1 MEYKRMDLSNWNRRE
16 HYLHY
21 MKEVVCS
28 YSLTTELDIT
38 PLNGRKLY
46 PALLW
51 LLTSAVNE
59 SPAFRTS
66 LVEDEPVVYNEMN
79 PSYTVF
85 NRQTETFIVLWTAYD
100 RDYDVFLK
108 AYESDVAR
116 YGHSTKLF
124 PKSDCPPNTFDVSML
139 PWTTFTAFSLHAAGG
154 GKHLLPIFT
163 MGRIKEADGIRTL
176 PLAVQ
181 VHHAVCDGYH
191 VGRFICL
198 LEEKL
203 RIFGGAG

>member
-85 NRQTETFIVLWTAYD
+85 NRQTETFSVLWTAYD
-100 RDYDVFLK
+100 RDYD
-108 AYESDVAR
+108 
-116 YGHSTKLF
+116 
-124 PKSDCPPNTFDVSML
+124 
-139 PWTTFTAFSLHAAGG
+139 
-154 GKHLLPIFT
+154 IFT
-163 MGRIKEADGIRTL
+163 NFARRNI
-176 PLAVQ
+176 
-181 VHHAVCDGYH
+181 
-191 VGRFICL
+191 
-198 LEEKL
+198 
-203 RIFGGAG
+203 